1 MKFLV
6 KSFSSSLV
14 YILAL
19 KQDIDLLVYKLY
31 GLSYEEVK
39 VVDGGGWLNEE
50 EYNQINK

>member
-19 KQDIDLLVYKLY
+19 KQDIVVLVYKLY
-31 GLSYEEVK
+31 GRSYGEMK
-39 VVDGGGWLNEE
+39 VVDAGFWKSEE
-50 EYNQINK
+50 EYNQIN